1 MKLREKTS
9 IVSLSDV
16 ITLRPFSGTV
26 AAFETSYICSTL
38 KKTLYASYTACT
50 VI

>member
-9 IVSLSDV
+9 IVSLCDV

-26 AAFETSYICSTL
+26 AAFETSCICSTL
-38 KKTLYASYTACT
+38 KRPLYTVYTVFT